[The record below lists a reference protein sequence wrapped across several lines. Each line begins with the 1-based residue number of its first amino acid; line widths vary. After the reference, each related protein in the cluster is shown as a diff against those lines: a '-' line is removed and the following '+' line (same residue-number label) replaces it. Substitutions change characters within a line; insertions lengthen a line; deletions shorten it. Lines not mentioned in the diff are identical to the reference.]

1 MNFRLGG
8 SKDRG
13 NVIKNFE
20 ELKPGDIF
28 FFYETVLGG
37 DTIERKDE
45 FEIDEVATDGLL
57 KFNGAWKS
65 LSQKKITFRAELADG
80 AKEIIHYGKY
90 IWSTYE
96 LSDEEAIRIT
106 KDTTASTSG
115 LHTS

>member
-8 SKDRG
+8 SKDKG
-13 NVIKNFE
+13 IVIKKFE
-20 ELKPGDIF
+20 ELEPGDTF

-37 DTIERKDE
+37 DTIESKDK

-65 LSQKKITFRAELADG
+65 WSQNKVEFRGAELADG

-96 LSDEEAIRIT
+96 LSDEEVIRIT
-106 KDTTASTSG
+106 KE
-115 LHTS
+115 